1 MRGFAA
7 CLRTDYQ
14 RDLPRFLRLRR
25 RPSTNA
31 YTDLHH
37 GAARD
42 LVHRVVPVTS
52 SVIATR
58 PLGANVAA
66 SVVPGRRMVADSRNL
81 MFYFRMMPDGTLVFG
96 GRGDITGRRDDPA
109 VYKGLEKGLAATFPQ
124 AAGAPIAHRWSGKVA
139 VTMDDFPHVGRVSPR
154 IAYAMGYGGRG
165 VALSNLMGRL
175 LTNVVRGFPVDVG
188 PMGGSNFRPFPFHAL
203 RVPGMRILAGW
214 YRFKDRRAAAAARG
228 FRPPRDG

>member
-1 MRGFAA
+1 LRGFAA

-66 SVVPGRRMVADSRNL
+66 SVVLGRRMVADSRNL

-124 AAGAPIAHRWSGKVA
+124 AAGAPIAYRWSGKVA
-139 VTMDDFPHVGRVSPR
+139 VTMDDFPHVGRLSPR

-165 VALSNLMGRL
+165 VALANLMGRL
-175 LTNVVRGFPVDVG
+175 LTDVVRGFPVDGG
-188 PMGGSNFRPFPFHAL
+188 PMGGCNFRPFPLHAL

-214 YRFKDRRAAAAARG
+214 YRFKDSRAAAAARR
-228 FRPPRDG
+228 FRPARDG